1 MTNFRFMV
9 NATEFITPGLID
21 MLIKRMGA
29 RSSLYDALCNAALKL
44 HLNDN
49 RLSVMNELYVK
60 LNVYENPETEYVVE
74 YFVQALVDKM
84 ADAIKTIFHSAG
96 FEESAEF
103 FQTTQLKFS
112 THVWLNKVYFVF
124 ETIIV

>member
-21 MLIKRMGA
+21 MLIKRMGT

-74 YFVQALVDKM
+74 YFVEALVDKM